1 MSGLLGIDFEY
12 DMKAGRAMSLSTN
25 VKREKVVDLL
35 TDFIRDQI
43 GRGADDAKP
52 NEKDVYSVKIRL
64 DLTDDRFTAK
74 SDCGNL
80 GLRDG
85 IIMAVGKQF
94 DAGDWPTEK
103 A

>member
-1 MSGLLGIDFEY
+1 MTELLGIDFEY
-12 DMKAGRAMSLSTN
+12 DMKVGKATRLSTN
-25 VKREKVVDLL
+25 VKREHVVETL
-35 TDFIRDQI
+35 TAFIQDQI

-52 NEKDVYSVKIRL
+52 NKKDVYSVKLRL
-64 DLTDDRFTAK
+64 DLTDDRFTAQ

-85 IIMAVGKQF
+85 IIMAVIKQF
-94 DAGDWPTEK
+94 DAGDWPPEK